1 MSEIERLENDIA
13 KLSIHIP
20 ADAFKAA
27 VEKAYHKNAGRYPV
41 PGFRKGK
48 APRRFIET
56 NYGPVFYDDAFDACW
71 SEPYGEAIKE
81 HDLTPVDQPSVEIS
95 ALSEETG
102 VDFTA
107 TVQLQ
112 PTVTLGAYKGIEV
125 VKQTAAVTDDEV
137 DTALESER
145 QAQARFIDVERPVQ
159 NGDKIVLDYA
169 GTVDGVA
176 FDGGTAQD
184 QDLTIGSGTFI
195 PGFEEQLIG
204 AVAGEDRDVKVTFPA
219 EYHAKELAGKDA
231 VFACKVKAVQEKQL
245 PELDDEFIK
254 DISEF
259 DTVEQWKENKKA
271 ELLKTRE
278 QNAKISMENE
288 AIAKVT
294 DNAQCNVPDCMIDR
308 QVNYMIQD
316 MAYRL
321 QASGISMDDYFKY
334 LNTDMDKVKAMYR
347 PDAMSRIKSDL
358 VLNKVKETEGIEAS
372 EEEIDKQYD
381 AFCAQNGMKKEDL
394 LKTLSEDDKA
404 YFADR
409 ACVEKTV
416 EFIMANI
423 VLVDAPAPEAAPEA
437 VEEKKAEDAE

>member
-1 MSEIERLENDIA
+1 MSEMERLENDVV
-13 KLSIHIP
+13 KLSVHIS
-20 ADAFKAA
+20 AEAFKAA
-27 VEKAYHKNAGRYPV
+27 VEKAYHKECGRYNV

-48 APRRFIET
+48 APRKFIEA
-56 NYGPVFYDDAFDACW
+56 NYGPVFYDTAFDTCW
-71 SEPYGEAIKE
+71 FEPYDEAVKE
-81 HDLTPVDQPSVEIS
+81 HALAPVDQPSVEIT
-95 ALSEETG
+95 AISEETG

-125 VKQTAAVTDDEV
+125 VKQTAAVSDEEV
-137 DTALESER
+137 DSALESER
-145 QAQARFIDVERPVQ
+145 QAQARFIDMDRPVQ

-204 AVAGEDRDVKVTFPA
+204 AAAGEDRDVKVTFPA

-245 PELDDEFIK
+245 PDVDDEFIK

-271 ELLKTRE
+271 EMLKSRE
-278 QNAKISMENE
+278 RNAKVAMENE
-288 AIAKVT
+288 AIAKVS
-294 DNAQCNVPDCMIDR
+294 DAAECNVPQCMIDR

-334 LNTDMDKVKAMYR
+334 LGTDMDKMKAMYA
-347 PDAMSRIKSDL
+347 PEAKARIKSDL
-358 VLNKVKETEGIEAS
+358 VLAKIKEAEGIEAT
-372 EEEIDKQYD
+372 EEEIEKEYD
-381 AFCAQNGMKKEDL
+381 QFCEQNGMKKEDL
-394 LKTLSEDDKA
+394 VKSLSEDDKA

-409 ACVEKTV
+409 ASVEKTV
-416 EFIMANI
+416 AFLMENVVF
-423 VLVDAPAPEAAPEA
+423 VDAPAP
-437 VEEKKAEDAE
+437 EEKKAEDAE

>member
-48 APRRFIET
+48 APRKFIES
-56 NYGPVFYDDAFDACW
+56 NYGPVFYDEAFDACW
-71 SEPYGEAIKE
+71 SAPYGEAVKE
-81 HDLTPVDQPSVEIS
+81 HDLTPVDQPSVEITS
-95 ALSEETG
+95 ISEETG
-102 VDFTA
+102 IDFTA

-112 PTVTLGAYKGIEV
+112 PTVTLGAYKGIEI
-125 VKQTAAVTDDEV
+125 VKQTANVTDDEV
-137 DTALESER
+137 ATALESER
-145 QAQARFIDVERPVQ
+145 QAQARFIDVERPVHD
-159 NGDKIVLDYA
+159 GDKIVLDYA

-219 EYHAKELAGKDA
+219 EYHAKDLAGKDA

-245 PELDDEFIK
+245 PEIDDEFIK

-259 DTVEQWKENKKA
+259 DTIDQWKENKKA
-271 ELLKTRE
+271 ELLKSRE
-278 QNAKISMENE
+278 QNARISMEND

-294 DNAQCNVPDCMIDR
+294 ENASCNVPECMIER
-308 QVNYMIQD
+308 QVNYMVQD

-321 QASGISMDDYFKY
+321 QQSGISMDDYFKY

-347 PDAMSRIKSDL
+347 PDAENRIKSDL
-358 VLNKVKETEGIEAS
+358 VLNEIRKVENIEAT
-372 EEEIDKQYD
+372 EEDVEKQYD
-381 AFCAQNGMKKEDL
+381 LFCAQNGMKKEDL
-394 LKTLSEDDKA
+394 LKSLSEDDKA

-416 EFIMANI
+416 DFLMANI
-423 VLVDAPAPEAAPEA
+423 VLVDAPAPEAKE
-437 VEEKKAEDAE
+437 EEKTEDAE

>member
-1 MSEIERLENDIA
+1 MSEIERLENDVV

-20 ADAFKAA
+20 AEAFKAA
-27 VEKAYHKNAGRYPV
+27 VEKAYHKDCGRYPV

-48 APRRFIET
+48 APRKFIES
-56 NYGPVFYDDAFDACW
+56 NYGPVFYDGAFDACW
-71 SEPYGEAIKE
+71 SAPYEEAIRE
-81 HDLTPVDQPSVEIS
+81 HELAPVDQPSVEIT

-107 TVQLQ
+107 TLQLQ

-125 VKQTAAVTDDEV
+125 VKQAAAVSEEEV
-137 DTALESER
+137 DSALESER
-145 QAQARFIDVERPVQ
+145 QAQARFIDMDRPVQ

-169 GTVDGVA
+169 GSVDGVA
-176 FDGGTAQD
+176 FEGGTAED

-204 AVAGEDRDVKVTFPA
+204 AVAGEDRDVKVTFPT
-219 EYHAKELAGKDA
+219 EYHAKDLAGKDA

-245 PELDDEFIK
+245 PEIDDEFIK

-259 DTVEQWKENKKA
+259 DTVDQWKENKKA
-271 ELLKTRE
+271 EMLKMRE

-288 AIAKVT
+288 AIAKVS
-294 DNAQCNVPDCMIDR
+294 DAAECNVPECMIER

-334 LNTDMDKVKAMYR
+334 LNTDMDKIKAMYR
-347 PDAMSRIKSDL
+347 PDAQARIKSDL
-358 VLNKVKETEGIEAS
+358 VLAKIKETEGIVAT
-372 EEEIDKQYD
+372 EEDIEKEYD
-381 AFCAQNGMKKEDL
+381 QFCAQNGMQKEDL
-394 LKTLSEDDKA
+394 LKSLSEDDKA

-409 ACVEKTV
+409 AAVEKTV
-416 EFIMANI
+416 AFLMENA
-423 VLVDAPAPEAAPEA
+423 VLVDAPAPEAK
-437 VEEKKAEDAE
+437 EEKAEDAE

>member
-1 MSEIERLENDIA
+1 MSEMERLENDIV
-13 KLSIHIP
+13 KLSMHIP

-48 APRRFIET
+48 APRKFIES
-56 NYGPVFYDDAFDACW
+56 NYGPVFYDEAFDACW
-71 SEPYGEAIKE
+71 SEPYGKAVDENK
-81 HDLTPVDQPSVEIS
+81 LTPVDQPSVEIT
-95 ALSEETG
+95 AISEETG

-125 VKQTAAVTDDEV
+125 VKQAANVTDDEV
-137 DTALESER
+137 SNALESER
-145 QAQARFIDVERPVQ
+145 QAQARFIDVERPVHD
-159 NGDKIVLDYA
+159 GDKIVLDYA

-245 PELDDEFIK
+245 PEIDDEFIK

-259 DTVEQWKENKKA
+259 DTVDQWKENKKA
-271 ELLKTRE
+271 DMLKTRE

-294 DNAQCNVPDCMIDR
+294 ENAECKVPECMIER
-308 QVNYMIQD
+308 QVKYMVQD

-334 LNTDMDKVKAMYR
+334 LNTDMDKIKAMYR
-347 PDAMSRIKSDL
+347 PDAENRIKSDL
-358 VLNKVKETEGIEAS
+358 VLNQIKEAEGIEPA
-372 EEEIDKQYD
+372 EEEIEKQYD
-381 AFCAQNGMKKEDL
+381 QFCEQNGMKKEDL
-394 LKTLSEDDKA
+394 LKSISEDDKA
-404 YFADR
+404 YFIDR
-409 ACVEKTV
+409 AAVEKTV
-416 EFIMANI
+416 DFIMAN
-423 VLVDAPAPEAAPEA
+423 VVYVDAPAPEAA
-437 VEEKKAEDAE
+437 EEKKAEDAE